1 MRIFLFS
8 TFLLLTGCH
17 TSTGPDVLL
26 LDSSQYAV
34 VFDAAVAA
42 ARQDGMN
49 PVLKDR
55 RSGVIST
62 EPAVAGSFVEPWKPD
77 PSTSRQ
83 GLENTLSL
91 QRRSARFEFLPAQN
105 IPVPGRDNAVLVGP
119 NLLSPSGQDLT
130 TYDGELELRVW
141 VYVERKYTQGVQ
153 RGTWTLQSESIT
165 QIMPAQEPWE
175 QVPGE
180 FWAPIS
186 RDVAREQQLLGAVET
201 SLQQE

>member
-8 TFLLLTGCH
+8 TFLLLAGCH

-62 EPAVAGSFVEPWKPD
+62 EPAIAGSFV
-77 PSTSRQ
+77 
-83 GLENTLSL
+83 
-91 QRRSARFEFLPAQN
+91 
-105 IPVPGRDNAVLVGP
+105 
-119 NLLSPSGQDLT
+119 
-130 TYDGELELRVW
+130 
-141 VYVERKYTQGVQ
+141 
-153 RGTWTLQSESIT
+153 
-165 QIMPAQEPWE
+165 
-175 QVPGE
+175 
-180 FWAPIS
+180 
-186 RDVAREQQLLGAVET
+186 
-201 SLQQE
+201 